1 MSTEAAPYTLA
12 QYITALINELGRAH
26 PLLLA
31 RMRLLVGKRR
41 ARIVLDDEAV
51 DVYFRHEG
59 LQVQPA
65 TATAVAADAELSGE
79 GATDTAT
86 VLALLDGYLEVST
99 AILGDRLRVYGREDE
114 VVRMFMAIE
123 LLLDA
128 SPRTPALQ
136 SLAARFRRERRG
148 RVGAQAAEVGR
159 VAWYPFSPEAGE
171 LQLLDRLDL
180 LPDASA

>member
-1 MSTEAAPYTLA
+1 MSTEAVPDTLA
-12 QYITALINELGRAH
+12 QYVAALIDELGKAH
-26 PLLLA
+26 PLMLA
-31 RMRLLVGKRR
+31 RMRLLVGRRR

-51 DVYFRHEG
+51 DVYFRPEG
-59 LQVQPA
+59 LHVQPA
-65 TATAVAADAELSGE
+65 TTMTGELSGE

-86 VLALLDGYLEVST
+86 VLALLDGYIEVSA
-99 AILGDRLRVYGREDE
+99 AIIGDRLRVYGREDE

-148 RVGAQAAEVGR
+148 RVASSASDVKP
-159 VAWYPFSPEAGE
+159 VAWYPFSPEPTE
-171 LQLLDRLDL
+171 LQLLDKLDL
-180 LPDASA
+180 LPDAAS